1 GMLLAKIDHDHVS
14 RSVINLIDNAIKF
27 TPEGGC
33 IQVTARDVRD
43 VIEIAVSDNGI
54 GIAADKLTRV
64 FEEFEQAGYHEG
76 TGLGL
81 AIVKKIAELHHG
93 LLEIQSEDGIGS
105 IFTIILPKGGL
116 VEN

>member
-1 GMLLAKIDHDHVS
+1 MLSAKIDRNQVS

-33 IQVTARDVRD
+33 IRVTAKDVRD
-43 VIEIAVSDNGI
+43 VIEIAVSDSGA
-54 GIAADKLTRV
+54 GIAADKLALV

-93 LLEIQSEDGIGS
+93 LLEIQSEEGIGS